1 MSWKRLCRTRVAPLL
16 LIVAFACV
24 GTKVAAQEVRAIS
37 EEIHQFTS
45 PMVLEMSFDPVL
57 DKPAGEK
64 WTTDKTK
71 LFSCRGVTVE
81 SLEFRV
87 RPDVGLPK
95 RVEIRTVLNNNSG
108 KDKRTTVRFE
118 CVDDDKVL
126 CIAVVAPNLEQ
137 GDLEKNR
144 AVLVLRPPERWN
156 QTPRPRLRI
165 VVTVADY

>member
-1 MSWKRLCRTRVAPLL
+1 MNRTELRRLVAP
-16 LIVAFACV
+16 VALV
-24 GTKVAAQEVRAIS
+24 VALAGFSRGAKAQEVRAIS

-156 QTPRPRLRI
+156 QTPRPKLRI
-165 VVTVADY
+165 TMTLQDY

>member
-1 MSWKRLCRTRVAPLL
+1 MLSD
-16 LIVAFACV
+16 
-24 GTKVAAQEVRAIS
+24 
-37 EEIHQFTS
+37 EIHEFAS
-45 PMVLEMSFDPVL
+45 PLILEMSLDPVL

-64 WTTDKTK
+64 WTTDKTRF
-71 LFSCRGVTVE
+71 LVCRGVSIE

-87 RPDVGLPK
+87 QPESSSPK
-95 RVEIRTVLNNNSG
+95 KVDIRVRLNNNSG

-144 AVLVLRPPERWN
+144 AVLVLRPPERWT
-156 QTPRPRLRI
+156 QTPRPKLRI
-165 VVTVADY
+165 TMTLQDY